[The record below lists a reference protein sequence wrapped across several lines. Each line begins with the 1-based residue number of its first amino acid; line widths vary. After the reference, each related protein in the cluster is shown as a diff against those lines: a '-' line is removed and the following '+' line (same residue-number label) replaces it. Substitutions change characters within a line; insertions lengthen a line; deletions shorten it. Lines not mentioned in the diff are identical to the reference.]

1 MATRTSPSKVQR
13 TLNLDPLDSQWLIR
27 EAKRRNVSVNT
38 VARDLF
44 AFHRTSFG
52 LPHLLLDALK
62 ADATAKKRTLEQCAA
77 DVLVE
82 HAVGLLRTQ
91 QRNRK

>member
-1 MATRTSPSKVQR
+1 MPVSTSSFKVQR
-13 TLNLDPLDSQWLIR
+13 TLNLDPLDDQWLVR
-27 EAKRRNVSVNT
+27 EAERRNISVNA

-52 LPHLLLDALK
+52 LPSILLDTVK
-62 ADATAKKRTLEQCAA
+62 AAAAVKKRTLEQYAT

-82 HAVGLLRTQ
+82 HAAILLTTHPT
-91 QRNRK
+91 KKK